1 MLPYRHDIQACFGAL
16 LSETD
21 FARYRDRAA
30 EASRRLLTEPSRDA
44 KPILALPKRRSDLED
59 LGRLAEGLRRNCRQV
74 VVLGTGGSSLGGQT
88 MASLAN
94 RGFGPKPGT
103 PLLHFMDNVD
113 PDTLDLLAQQLDPT
127 ESALIIISKSGTTV
141 ETLSQALALLP
152 PFLKLSP
159 AERAAR
165 VYAITEVPDSPL
177 GSLAI
182 RHGLTLLPHEPDLGG
197 RFTVLSCVGLLPAMI
212 AGLDGAAVRTGA
224 ATVMQAL
231 VDAPE
236 KASPVEGAAVSVALM
251 ERGASQQI
259 LMPYCDRLGTFGFW
273 YRQLWAESLGKEGKG
288 QTPIRALGTVD
299 QHSQLQL
306 YLDGPRDKAFTLLRY
321 ETRNKGAKLD
331 VGLVGDGLD
340 YLTGRTLGDLLDAEA
355 RATGD
360 TIKARGLPLREF
372 VLPTVDEKTLG
383 ALFQHFMLETILAA
397 ELMGISPF
405 GQPAVEEG
413 KVLARRY
420 LKEMGQVD
428 EAAG

>member
-1 MLPYRHDIQACFGAL
+1 MLPYRHEIQACFGTL
-16 LSETD
+16 LNEQDFTD
-21 FARYRDRAA
+21 YAERAA
-30 EASRRLLTEPSRDA
+30 AAARTLLTQPSRDA
-44 KPILALPKRRSDLED
+44 KPILALPKRKSDLED
-59 LGRLAEGLRRNCRQV
+59 LDKIAEGLRRNCKQV

-88 MASLAN
+88 LVSLAN

-113 PDTLDLLAQQLDPT
+113 PDTLGLLAGQLDPM

-152 PFLKLSP
+152 GFLKLSVL
-159 AERAAR
+159 ERAAR
-165 VYAITEVPDSPL
+165 VIAITEVADSPL
-177 GSLAI
+177 GRLAI
-182 RHGLTLLPHEPDLGG
+182 RHGFTLLPHEPDLGG
-197 RFTVLSCVGLLPAMI
+197 RFTALSSVGLLPALI

-224 ATVMQAL
+224 AEVMQAL

-236 KASPVEGAAVSVALM
+236 TAAPVQGAAVSVALM

-306 YLDGPRDKAFTLLRY
+306 YLDGPRDKAFTLLRG
-321 ETRNKGAKLD
+321 ETRKKGAKLD
-331 VGLVGDGLD
+331 VGLVGEGLE

-372 VLPTVDEKTLG
+372 VLPTVDERALG
-383 ALFQHFMLETILAA
+383 ALFQHFILETILAA
-397 ELMGISPF
+397 GLMGISPF

-420 LKEMGQVD
+420 LQEMGQVG